1 MQRKPGQMP
10 GTETWKGP
18 RMSSITLIIAIPD
31 VALRRKIATDL
42 RSAPSVEIVGETHDL
57 MTTYTEV
64 EEKSPMAVVISGR
77 LAREPEFEVMRALFS
92 ALDVRWLVI
101 SDQSGGAW
109 RNQDSPWEKNS
120 DLFPVSGNLSGSELY
135 ERLRTV
141 TRQGRRTG
149 RAAPGQPTA
158 TAPAASQAAESG
170 AFILIGASTGGVD
183 ALISVLATFPSNCP
197 PTFIVQHT
205 GGGFGESLTRLLDR
219 QCAAEVRPARDGD
232 RIGQGQVVIAAGS
245 RAHMRLAGGRPM
257 RITLMGGE
265 PISGHM
271 PAVDAMFQ
279 SAVPGASRAV
289 AALLTG
295 MGRDGAVGLKAL
307 HDAGAMTIAQD
318 EATCIVYGMPRA
330 AMELGAA
337 RACLPLPKI
346 GPEILRACAAIPPRA
361 IQRTATR

>member
-1 MQRKPGQMP
+1 
-10 GTETWKGP
+10 
-18 RMSSITLIIAIPD
+18 
-31 VALRRKIATDL
+31 
-42 RSAPSVEIVGETHDL
+42 
-57 MTTYTEV
+57 
-64 EEKSPMAVVISGR
+64 
-77 LAREPEFEVMRALFS
+77 
-92 ALDVRWLVI
+92 
-101 SDQSGGAW
+101 
-109 RNQDSPWEKNS
+109 
-120 DLFPVSGNLSGSELY
+120 
-135 ERLRTV
+135 
-141 TRQGRRTG
+141 
-149 RAAPGQPTA
+149 
-158 TAPAASQAAESG
+158 
-170 AFILIGASTGGVD
+170 
-183 ALISVLATFPSNCP
+183 
-197 PTFIVQHT
+197 
-205 GGGFGESLTRLLDR
+205 
-219 QCAAEVRPARDGD
+219 
-232 RIGQGQVVIAAGS
+232 
-245 RAHMRLAGGRPM
+245 M